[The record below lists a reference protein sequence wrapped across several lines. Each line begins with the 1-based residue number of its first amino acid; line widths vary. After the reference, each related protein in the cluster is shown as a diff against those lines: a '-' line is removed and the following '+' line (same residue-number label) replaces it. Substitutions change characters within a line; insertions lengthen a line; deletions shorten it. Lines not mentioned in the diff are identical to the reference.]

1 MKSYTRIRARIDL
14 DAIEYNIEKMKEN
27 LPEDTKLIVVA
38 KADCYGHGALQTTS
52 LLSLKEYVWGFA
64 VATLDEAIVLRR
76 GGITKPI
83 LVLGCIFPEQ
93 WIDALENNIRITV
106 YAEELTKVLSDLAV
120 KIGRKAYVH
129 VKLDTGMGRIGF
141 TPGKEGADK
150 IEEISKLPNIVM
162 EGLYTHFSKADE
174 GDKSYT
180 MKQVEA
186 YTWMKEELAGRG
198 ITFSYYHCC
207 NSAGIIDLKGA
218 GQNLARAGISTYG
231 MYPSEEVHKEN
242 VDLKPALELISHV
255 AFVKWVDEGKMI
267 SYGGTYVTKRRTKIA
282 TIPVGYGDGYPRSLS
297 NKGYMLIH
305 GKKAPII
312 GRVCMDQCMVDVTE
326 IEDVKFGDE
335 VVLVGR
341 DGDEYLSV
349 ETLSRLSDRFNYE
362 FVCLMGKRIPREYK
376 TWRDSGTDGLFCL
389 KTGM

>member
-362 FVCLMGKRIPREYK
+362 FVCLMGKRIPREYM
-376 TWRDSGTDGLFCL
+376 RRGEIQEQMDYFA
-389 KTGM
+389 

>member
-106 YAEELTKVLSDLAV
+106 YTEELTKVLSDLAV

-180 MKQVEA
+180 MKQMEA
-186 YTWMKEELAGRG
+186 YTWMKEELASRG

-218 GQNLARAGISTYG
+218 GQNLSRAGISTYG
-231 MYPSEEVHKEN
+231 MYPSEDVHKEN

-255 AFVKWVDEGKMI
+255 AFVKWVDEGEMI

-362 FVCLMGKRIPREYK
+362 FVCLMGKRIPREYI
-376 TWRDSGTDGLFCL
+376 RRGEIQEQMDYFA
-389 KTGM
+389 

>member
-180 MKQVEA
+180 MKQMEA

-255 AFVKWVDEGKMI
+255 AFVKWVDEGEMI

-362 FVCLMGKRIPREYK
+362 FVCLMGKRIPREYI
-376 TWRDSGTDGLFCL
+376 RRGEIQEQMDYFA
-389 KTGM
+389 

>member
-93 WIDALENNIRITV
+93 WVDALENNIRITV
-106 YAEELTKVLSDLAV
+106 YTEELTKVLSDLAV

-180 MKQVEA
+180 MKQMEA

-218 GQNLARAGISTYG
+218 GQNLSRAGISTYG

-255 AFVKWVDEGKMI
+255 AFVKWVDEGEMI

-362 FVCLMGKRIPREYK
+362 FVCLMGKRIPREYIRRGEVK
-376 TWRDSGTDGLFCL
+376 EQMDYFA
-389 KTGM
+389 

>member
-14 DAIEYNIEKMKEN
+14 DAIEYNIEKVKEN

-180 MKQVEA
+180 MKQMEA

-218 GQNLARAGISTYG
+218 GQNLSRAGISTYG

-362 FVCLMGKRIPREYK
+362 FVCLMGKRIPREYI
-376 TWRDSGTDGLFCL
+376 RRGEIQEQMDYFA
-389 KTGM
+389 

>member
-93 WIDALENNIRITV
+93 WVDALENNIRITV
-106 YAEELTKVLSDLAV
+106 YTEELTKVLSDLAV
-120 KIGRKAYVH
+120 KMGRKAYVH

-180 MKQVEA
+180 MKQMEA
-186 YTWMKEELAGRG
+186 YTWMKKELTGRG

-218 GQNLARAGISTYG
+218 GQNLSRAGISTYG

-255 AFVKWVDEGKMI
+255 AFVKWVDEGEMI

-362 FVCLMGKRIPREYK
+362 FVCLMGKRIPREYI
-376 TWRDSGTDGLFCL
+376 RRGEIQEQMDYFA
-389 KTGM
+389 

>member
-1 MKSYTRIRARIDL
+1 MKSYTRIRAQVNL
-14 DAIEYNIEKMKEN
+14 DAIEYNIERMKEN
-27 LPEDTKLIVVA
+27 LPDDMKLIVVA
-38 KADCYGHGALQTTS
+38 KADCYGHGALQITS

-83 LVLGCIFPEQ
+83 LVLGCVFPEQ
-93 WIDALENNIRITV
+93 WLDALENNIRITV
-106 YAEELTKVLSDLAV
+106 YTEELTQVLSDMAV
-120 KIGRKAYVH
+120 KAGRKAYVH

-141 TPGKEGADK
+141 TAGKESADT
-150 IEEISKLPNIVM
+150 IEAISKLPNIVM

-180 MKQVEA
+180 VKQMDEFISMKQ
-186 YTWMKEELAGRG
+186 ELADRG
-198 ITFSYYHCC
+198 IVFPYYHCC

-218 GQNLARAGISTYG
+218 GQNLSRAGIATYG

-255 AFVKWVDEGKMI
+255 AFVKWVDEGALI
-267 SYGGTYVTKRRTKIA
+267 SYGGTYKTTRKTKIA

-312 GRVCMDQCMVDVTE
+312 GRVCMDQCMVDVTD
-326 IEDVKFGDE
+326 IEDVKFGDK

-349 ETLSRLSDRFNYE
+349 ETLSRLSGRFNYE
-362 FVCLMGKRIPREYK
+362 FVCLMGKRIPREYI
-376 TWRDSGTDGLFCL
+376 RRGEIQEQMDYFA
-389 KTGM
+389 

>member
-180 MKQVEA
+180 LKQMEA
-186 YTWMKEELAGRG
+186 YTWMKEELTGRG

-362 FVCLMGKRIPREYK
+362 FVCLMGKRIPREYI
-376 TWRDSGTDGLFCL
+376 RRGEIQEQMDYFA
-389 KTGM
+389 

>member
-38 KADCYGHGALQTTS
+38 KADCYGHGASQTTS

-93 WIDALENNIRITV
+93 WVDALENNIRITV
-106 YAEELTKVLSDLAV
+106 YTEELTKVLSDLAV

-180 MKQVEA
+180 MKQMEA

-218 GQNLARAGISTYG
+218 GQNLSRAGISTYG

-255 AFVKWVDEGKMI
+255 AFVKWVDEGEMI

-362 FVCLMGKRIPREYK
+362 FVCLMGKRIPREYI
-376 TWRDSGTDGLFCL
+376 RRGEVQEQMDYFA
-389 KTGM
+389 

>member
-106 YAEELTKVLSDLAV
+106 YTEELTKVLSDLAV

-174 GDKSYT
+174 VDKSYT
-180 MKQVEA
+180 MKQMEA

-218 GQNLARAGISTYG
+218 GQNLSRAGISTYG

-255 AFVKWVDEGKMI
+255 AFVKWVDEGEMI

-362 FVCLMGKRIPREYK
+362 FVCLMGKRIPREYI
-376 TWRDSGTDGLFCL
+376 RRGEIQEQMDYFA
-389 KTGM
+389 

>member
-93 WIDALENNIRITV
+93 WVDALENNIRITV
-106 YAEELTKVLSDLAV
+106 YTEELTKVLSDLAV

-150 IEEISKLPNIVM
+150 IEEISKLPSIVM

-180 MKQVEA
+180 MKQMEA

-218 GQNLARAGISTYG
+218 GQNLSRAGISTYG

-255 AFVKWVDEGKMI
+255 AFVKWVDEGEMI

-362 FVCLMGKRIPREYK
+362 FVCLMGKRIPREYI
-376 TWRDSGTDGLFCL
+376 RRGEVQEQMDYFA
-389 KTGM
+389 

>member
-93 WIDALENNIRITV
+93 WVDALENNIRITV
-106 YAEELTKVLSDLAV
+106 YTEELTKVLSDLAV

-180 MKQVEA
+180 MKQMEA

-218 GQNLARAGISTYG
+218 GQNLSRAGISTYG

-255 AFVKWVDEGKMI
+255 AFVKWVDEGEMI

-362 FVCLMGKRIPREYK
+362 FVCLMGKRIPREYI
-376 TWRDSGTDGLFCL
+376 RRGEIQEQMDNFA
-389 KTGM
+389 